1 MKVYNKLETKKEK
14 KAHKKEHKICKKLRT
29 SKVQNE
35 FLLSMGR
42 LSWNLLHPSQ
52 RKKESVGVS

>member
-1 MKVYNKLETKKEK
+1 MKVYNKLETKK
-14 KAHKKEHKICKKLRT
+14 KAHKKEHKIYKKLRT
-29 SKVQNE
+29 SKVENE

-52 RKKESVGVS
+52 RKKELVGMS